1 MNQDLKKYWDHS
13 TKPSAYVILIDGEE
27 AFRGSFNEGIM
38 YVKSLENDGMISF
51 EEDVLPEWRKMSK
64 NLLRALMSEQ
74 GLRREIIKFKKEVKE
89 LESKLPRKI
98 RNSKH
103 YDELK

>member
-1 MNQDLKKYWDHS
+1 MSQDLKKYWDHS
-13 TKPSAYVILIDGEE
+13 TKPSAYVILIDEEE

-51 EEDVLPEWRKMSK
+51 KEDVLPEWRKISK
-64 NLLRALMSEQ
+64 NLLRALTSEQ

-89 LESKLPRKI
+89 LISKVPRKLMSEI
-98 RNSKH
+98 HEDTR
-103 YDELK
+103 